1 MLNLQKSLPVLA
13 GQEERRG
20 PCIGPFFYALGH
32 RWHHLLYS
40 HFFGQRMID
49 VCLTL
54 MGQRHTPI
62 LPRSPEGLTYRQ
74 CLWVMSIIS
83 YETNSS
89 AHKRHAP
96 QKCHLF
102 IAETS
107 KVNWAATFNN
117 SQVIC
122 HLATFCQPHYLK
134 HSHFL
139 KNSPVNSQTAPN
151 TEVEHSSPAI
161 FKRNDSLMTLTR
173 FPHQSESTFC

>member
-1 MLNLQKSLPVLA
+1 MQSSHAP
-13 GQEERRG
+13 RRIDIAAVFVSNVYHILWDKQF
-20 PCIGPFFYALGH
+20 CPF
-32 RWHHLLYS
+32 
-40 HFFGQRMID
+40 
-49 VCLTL
+49 
-54 MGQRHTPI
+54 
-62 LPRSPEGLTYRQ
+62 
-74 CLWVMSIIS
+74 
-83 YETNSS
+83 
-89 AHKRHAP
+89 KRHAP

-117 SQVIC
+117 SRVIC
-122 HLATFCQPHYLK
+122 HLAIFCQPHYLK

-173 FPHQSESTFC
+173 FPHHSQRASPLLLIYFKRLQQLLDKFSFWFVLGEITWLRLFRLSLNFALIMFPWTWNIKRTVYHF